1 LRRGRN
7 NLGVPTAWNEVNS
20 WFVKKKLY
28 KLEDPGPLKAPDKKY
43 PQIKKLH
50 SYKSPPDDKFW
61 HVFPYRPLPS
71 KVHSR
76 VDHSALRSLILMNR
90 RNLTVHQFRR
100 GMKIAEDLQFG
111 AEAYQ
116 KSVLPPITVENTE
129 SAYEHGELLTDKI
142 ASWIDAGFVVG
153 PFSSPPMPGF
163 RANMLMA
170 VVRNEAVRPI
180 INLSEPKGFS
190 FNDNVDKCRIEK
202 VSMATAK
209 SFSYAVRKAGVGSS
223 MSKFDLRDAYKIV
236 PVKKQDW
243 KLQGFKWLHKYFI
256 ETQLIFGAGP
266 SVANFDR
273 LAKTLVDLTCA
284 RCSVLPYL
292 VCRTL
297 DDIPV
302 VSPKNSGWTEEFSEE
317 LKKICKEI
325 GVPLADN
332 CPEKVKAF
340 ENTSVGTVLG
350 IRFNTD
356 KMEWSLPE
364 RKADKLL
371 RRIDRIIESQS
382 ACLVDVRS
390 LMGSVN
396 DFAQM
401 CPFLGPFKVSG
412 NQFLASFS
420 GNEGIALRVPLQVKR
435 DLLVCANAV
444 VTARKG
450 LPIAKEPCPP
460 GLNAL
465 QFYTDAAGAKYALCR
480 GKRVPL
486 ELDDLKG
493 VAGIGLKPDG
503 SIWWW
508 SRLFWSFELLH
519 RSFDSKGA
527 HFGNKMST
535 LEAIG
540 ILLPLLSV
548 PEKLLGRELVFFV
561 DNISVMYGWEN
572 NGLKNDITATI
583 ILRAVSLIA
592 AYLGAEVH
600 VMHIPRLE
608 NKWAEVADSLTRQK
622 TSSNSVFAILGE
634 VPESRVKGA
643 LEEWIEH
650 PAENWELPE
659 KLLEEVMNR
668 VQLE

>member
-1 LRRGRN
+1 
-7 NLGVPTAWNEVNS
+7 LGLPSSWSEVNC
-20 WFVKKKLY
+20 WFVKRKLY
-28 KLEDPGPLKAPDKKY
+28 KLKVQEPLKVPDKKY
-43 PQIKKLH
+43 PLVKKLH
-50 SYKSPPDDKFW
+50 NYKVPPNEDFW
-61 HVFPYRPLPS
+61 KVFPYRPLPNT
-71 KVHSR
+71 VHSR
-76 VDHSALRSLILMNR
+76 VDHSALRSLVLMNR
-90 RNLTVHQFRR
+90 NNLTVHQFRR

-153 PFSSPPMPGF
+153 PFNAPPMPGF

-180 INLSEPKGFS
+180 INLSEPKGYS
-190 FNDNVDKCRIEK
+190 FNDNVEKNRIEK

-209 SFSYAVRKAGVGSS
+209 SFSYAVRKAGVGSC

-236 PVKKQDW
+236 PVKKEDW

-284 RCSVLPYL
+284 KCSVLPSL

-302 VSPKNSGWTEEFSEE
+302 VAPKNSGWTEEFSEE
-317 LKKICKEI
+317 LKNICRKI

-340 ENTSVGTVLG
+340 ENSSVGTVLG
-350 IRFNTD
+350 IEFNTER
-356 KMEWSLPE
+356 MEWSLPA

-371 RRIDRIIESQS
+371 RKIDRIIESES
-382 ACLVDVRS
+382 TCLVDVRS

-396 DFAQM
+396 DLAQM
-401 CPFLGPFKVSG
+401 CPFLGPFKVTG

-420 GNEGIALRVPLQVKR
+420 GREDIALKVPMQVKA
-435 DLLVCANAV
+435 DLLICANAV
-444 VTARKG
+444 VTAQRG
-450 LPIAKEPCPP
+450 LPIAKEPSPP
-460 GLNAL
+460 GLNAIH
-465 QFYTDAAGAKYALCR
+465 FYTDAAGAKYALSKGR
-480 GKRVPL
+480 RVPL
-486 ELDDLKG
+486 ELQDQKG
-493 VAGIGLKPDG
+493 VAGVGLEAKG

-519 RSFDSKGA
+519 RSQDSKGA

-540 ILLPLLSV
+540 ILLPLLTV

-583 ILRAVSLIA
+583 MLRAVSLIA

-600 VMHIPRLE
+600 VMHIPRME
-608 NKWAEVADSLTRQK
+608 NKWAELADSLTRQK
-622 TSSNSVFAILGE
+622 TSSKSVFAILGE
-634 VPESRVKGA
+634 VPESKVKGA

-650 PAENWELPE
+650 PTENWELPE
-659 KLLEEVMNR
+659 NLLNEVKSRM
-668 VQLE
+668 QLE